1 MLKQMLV
8 TGSLMLAATAF
19 AQQGPPPPHFRG
31 GMQGRFLGAEPG
43 MPGRVVT
50 NAPFSADIVT
60 DTTQTLANGNRIHR
74 TTTTHVYRDSAGR
87 TRREQDLSNLNVS
100 SSSTAPQVVF
110 INDPVAGVN
119 YALSPSKK
127 TATRS
132 ASMRPRPNGG
142 QGNNSGNGR
151 GAMARVR
158 QGRQN
163 NPNVVTEDLGTQM
176 VQGVQANGRRMT
188 MTIPAGQIGNDQAL
202 QIVNETWFSP
212 DLQMVVLSK
221 RSDPRSGDTVVS
233 YTNLNRSEPSSTL
246 FQVPADYSVSDAP
259 HVRMGQPRN

>member
-8 TGSLMLAATAF
+8 TGSLILAATAF

-31 GMQGRFLGAEPG
+31 GMEGRFLGAEPG

-60 DTTQTLANGNRIHR
+60 DTTQTLPDGNRIHR
-74 TTTTHVYRDSAGR
+74 TNTTHVYRDSEGR
-87 TRREQDLSNLNVS
+87 TRREQDLSNLNVAS
-100 SSSTAPQVVF
+100 GSTAPQVVF
-110 INDPVAGVN
+110 INDPVAGMN
-119 YALSPSKK
+119 YALSPSKR

-132 ASMRPRPNGG
+132 ASMHPRGANG
-142 QGNNSGNGR
+142 QGNTPGNR
-151 GAMARVR
+151 QGAMARVR

-163 NPNVVTEDLGTQM
+163 NPNVVTENLGTQM
-176 VQGVQANGRRMT
+176 IQGVQATGKRMT
-188 MTIPAGQIGNDQAL
+188 MTIPAGKIGNDQPI
-202 QIVNETWFSP
+202 QIVNETWYSA

-233 YTNLNRSEPSSTL
+233 YSNLNRGEPSSTL
-246 FQVPADYSVSDAP
+246 FQVPTDYTVSDAP
-259 HVRMGQPRN
+259 RVRMGQPRN